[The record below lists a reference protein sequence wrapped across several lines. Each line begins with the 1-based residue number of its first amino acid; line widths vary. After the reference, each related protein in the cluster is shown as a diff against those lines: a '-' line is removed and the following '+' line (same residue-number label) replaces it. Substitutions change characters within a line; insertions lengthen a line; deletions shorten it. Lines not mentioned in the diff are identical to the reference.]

1 MEFIKVP
8 EAREY
13 RETKSII
20 KQLEQAKQEQIENE
34 IEKYPDSLF

>member
-1 MEFIKVP
+1 MRVP
-8 EAREY
+8 EAQEY

-20 KQLEQAKQEQIENE
+20 KQIEQEKQEQIEKE